1 MCRTNLFYPFRVYFV
16 IVFVSTEISP
26 RFLQWYLLHFR
37 YRLGNAPSPPGSSNE
52 EEGEEEEEEGMGEAS
67 NRSSIQDE
75 PKHTPKK
82 QHDGTLY
89 TLIII
94 TLSECSVCN

>member
-1 MCRTNLFYPFRVYFV
+1 MLA
-16 IVFVSTEISP
+16 ITEKSA
-26 RFLQWYLLHFR
+26 RSLQYCLLPFR
-37 YRLGNAPSPPGSSNE
+37 YRLGNAPSPPGSSEE
-52 EEGEEEEEEGMGEAS
+52 EEGEEEEEKMEEAP

-82 QHDGTLY
+82 QHDGSLY

-94 TLSECSVCN
+94 TLSKCSVCN